1 MKIDSLSTGRIEKP
15 RRRPGQQAGN
25 TADFSEVLDRG
36 EPQGAAPAASTT
48 TSSLDALLALQEVPA
63 DRVSRQAAERHGQ
76 ALLDE
81 LDRLR
86 HDLLNGAAT
95 PEALSRLAEMAAAR
109 KGQVDDPRLGAIIE
123 EIELRA
129 AVELAKFGR

>member
-1 MKIDSLSTGRIEKP
+1 MKIDPLANGRIEKP
-15 RRRPGQQAGN
+15 RRSQGRQAGKA
-25 TADFSEVLDRG
+25 ADFIEVLDSG
-36 EPQGAAPAASTT
+36 EPQGAAPAASAAA
-48 TSSLDALLALQEVPA
+48 SPVDALLALQEVPA
-63 DRVSRQAAERHGQ
+63 AQFSRQAAQRHGQ

-86 HDLLNGAAT
+86 HDLLSGAVS
-95 PEALSRLAEMAAAR
+95 PEALNRLSEMAALR
-109 KGQVDDPRLGAIIE
+109 RGQIDDPQLGAIIE

>member
-1 MKIDSLSTGRIEKP
+1 MLDS
-15 RRRPGQQAGN
+15 
-25 TADFSEVLDRG
+25 G
-36 EPQGAAPAASTT
+36 ETQSAASAAPAAA
-48 TSSLDALLALQEVPA
+48 SSLDALLALQEVPA
-63 DRVSRQAAERHGQ
+63 ERLSRQEAERHGQ

-86 HDLLNGAAT
+86 HDLLNGIAT
-95 PEALSRLAEMAAAR
+95 PDALNRLSEMAKAR
-109 KGQVDDPRLGAIIE
+109 KAQIEDPRLGEIIE

>member
-1 MKIDSLSTGRIEKP
+1 MKIDPLSTSRLEKP
-15 RRRPGQQAGN
+15 RRRSGQGAGP
-25 TADFSEVLDRG
+25 TADFAEVLEGG
-36 EPQGAAPAASTT
+36 EPQAGTPAAAAAASP
-48 TSSLDALLALQEVPA
+48 LDALLALQEVTPEP
-63 DRVSRQAAERHGQ
+63 VSRQAAERHGK

-86 HDLLNGAAT
+86 HDLLNGVAT
-95 PEALSRLAEMAAAR
+95 PEALARLSEMASAR
-109 KGQVDDPRLGAIIE
+109 KGQIEDPKLGAIIE